1 MLYFDSLT
9 REHFGSIRQQIWAFL
24 HFPFHVALVLFLE
37 GTSQFVIWHKMVE
50 AARYVFFNYL
60 QTELIHHSTGF
71 SWANS
76 PASQPLLIHHLR

>member
-37 GTSQFVIWHKMVE
+37 GTSQFVVWHKMVE
-50 AARYVFFNYL
+50 
-60 QTELIHHSTGF
+60 TSK
-71 SWANS
+71 
-76 PASQPLLIHHLR
+76 